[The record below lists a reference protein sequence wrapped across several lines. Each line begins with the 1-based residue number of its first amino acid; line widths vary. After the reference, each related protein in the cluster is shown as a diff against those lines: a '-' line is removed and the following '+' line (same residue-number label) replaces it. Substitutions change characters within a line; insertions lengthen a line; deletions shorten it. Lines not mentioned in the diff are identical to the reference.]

1 VCGMFSFLW
10 SMIWIIFLS
19 YMGNG
24 EFLIIGSLEVSI
36 NGKPLKSTRLPLL
49 FRSSI
54 LTRAVGSTIINNL
67 GLLVRLVWRVSISFL
82 TCFYWHIE
90 FSGSLRNL
98 SILNDKFWEFVL
110 SLVIDLHVL
119 LDIDSQGSIICF
131 KSGCCRRDIEA
142 VMGEWRR

>member
-67 GLLVRLVWRVSISFL
+67 GLLVRLV
-82 TCFYWHIE
+82 
-90 FSGSLRNL
+90 
-98 SILNDKFWEFVL
+98 
-110 SLVIDLHVL
+110 
-119 LDIDSQGSIICF
+119 
-131 KSGCCRRDIEA
+131 
-142 VMGEWRR
+142 